1 MEYKT
6 YRTSPILAFKLFIQR
21 ILKSSALGKFVYPCL
36 QKIWRAYRIPQRRR
50 LLRKHGPAV
59 VSRLHHLLSEHNVR
73 YYCDGGTLLGFI
85 REQGFLAHDDDIDI
99 TIVPGAATPKEVLEI
114 FMNAG
119 YGFIHGFDYEGRIL
133 EFSVMDS
140 SGVSID
146 VFFHEKSNVD
156 GMFLGYQPIW
166 DPARDYP
173 NEGANTLIQYDF
185 VAPTGIKTVSVAGF
199 PASVPENA
207 EAILVS
213 EYGSNWKVPDT
224 KFNTVDDRRHREMP
238 GFAFRVDKE
247 RILRK

>member
-1 MEYKT
+1 M
-6 YRTSPILAFKLFIQR
+6 LALKLFVQR
-21 ILKSSALGKFVYPCL
+21 ILKSSAFGKFVYPCL

-59 VSRLHHLLSEHNVR
+59 VARMHHLLSEHKVR

-99 TIVPGAATPKEVLEI
+99 SIVPGTATPKEVLEI
-114 FMNAG
+114 FMDAG

-146 VFFHEKSNVD
+146 VYFWHEKSKAD
-156 GMFLGYQPIW
+156 GMLHGYQPIF

-173 NEGANTLIQYDF
+173 NERANTLVQYDF
-185 VAPTGIKTVSVAGF
+185 AAPTGIKTLSVAGF
-199 PASVPENA
+199 QASVPENA
-207 EAILVS
+207 EAVLAS
-213 EYGSNWKVPDT
+213 EYGPNWKVPDA
-224 KFNTVDDRRHREMP
+224 KFNTVDDRSHREMP